1 MVCLSVKTSLIRDSS
16 QPLPDGGDLTLG
28 ELLRREGAE
37 GVHVIGL
44 ALDDKTSHSNP
55 LLETVSICLSNI
67 SVAHYQEM
75 KTSSNVLLL
84 GGRCMLTV

>member
-1 MVCLSVKTSLIRDSS
+1 MVCLNVKTRLIHDSS

-28 ELLRREGAE
+28 ELLRRKGAE

-55 LLETVSICLSNI
+55 LL
-67 SVAHYQEM
+67 
-75 KTSSNVLLL
+75 
-84 GGRCMLTV
+84 

>member
-1 MVCLSVKTSLIRDSS
+1 MVCLNVKTRLIHDSS

-28 ELLRREGAE
+28 ELLRRKGAE

-44 ALDDKTSHSNP
+44 ASDDKTSHSNP
-55 LLETVSICLSNI
+55 FFETISICLSNI

-75 KTSSNVLLL
+75 KTSLNVLLL
-84 GGRCMLTV
+84 GG

>member
-1 MVCLSVKTSLIRDSS
+1 MILENKENFQYWRYWEEMCTARSLKHVRLYGVHCKMVCLNVKTRLIHDSS

-28 ELLRREGAE
+28 ELLRRKGAE

-55 LLETVSICLSNI
+55 LL
-67 SVAHYQEM
+67 
-75 KTSSNVLLL
+75 
-84 GGRCMLTV
+84 